1 MKMSSLMDKLPHTS
15 LLIFYCV
22 TFVCVYG
29 GDVSPPCE
37 VGLMVRRGTTWTAAP
52 RQRVTVKC
60 PVKDC
65 GEPLSVTWCKLSEAD
80 RCERINHTENIQQ
93 IDKRVKDELV
103 SFLIFKRISI
113 LDTGLYGC
121 SLKGYKFE
129 MISHTINISV
139 SDSYHG
145 VKQSIDTT
153 DVSPPCEVG
162 LMVRRGTTWTAA
174 PRQRVTVKCPVKD
187 CGEPLSVTWC
197 KLSEADRC
205 ERINHTE
212 NIQQIDKRVKDEL
225 VSFLIFKRIS
235 ILDTGLYG
243 CSLKGYKF
251 EMISHTINISV
262 SDSYHGVKQSIDTTD
277 VSPPC
282 EVGLMVRR
290 GTTWTAA
297 PRQRVTVKC
306 PVKDCGEPLSV
317 TWCKLSEAD
326 RCEQIN
332 QTENIQQINKR
343 VKDELVSFL
352 TFKRISIHD
361 AGLYGCSLKGYKYE
375 VISHAIN
382 ISVSDSYHGVKKSVD
397 TTDGTLSV
405 AGDEDLSWSAYII
418 CLSVAL
424 LLTHSQY

>member
-1 MKMSSLMDKLPHTS
+1 MSSLMDKLPHTS

-22 TFVCVYG
+22 TCVCVYG

-37 VGLMVRRGTTWTAAP
+37 VGLMVQRGTTWTAAP

-80 RCERINHTENIQQ
+80 RCERINQTENVQQ
-93 IDKRVKDELV
+93 INKRVKDELV

-113 LDTGLYGC
+113 HDAGLYGC
-121 SLKGYKFE
+121 SLKGYKYE
-129 MISHTINISV
+129 MISHAINISV
-139 SDSYHG
+139 S
-145 VKQSIDTT
+145 

-187 CGEPLSVTWC
+187 CGESLNVTWC
-197 KLSEADRC
+197 KLSDADRC
-205 ERINHTE
+205 ERINQTE
-212 NIQQIDKRVKDEL
+212 NVQQID
-225 VSFLIFKRIS
+225 
-235 ILDTGLYG
+235 
-243 CSLKGYKF
+243 
-251 EMISHTINISV
+251 
-262 SDSYHGVKQSIDTTD
+262 
-277 VSPPC
+277 
-282 EVGLMVRR
+282 
-290 GTTWTAA
+290 
-297 PRQRVTVKC
+297 
-306 PVKDCGEPLSV
+306 
-317 TWCKLSEAD
+317 
-326 RCEQIN
+326 
-332 QTENIQQINKR
+332 KR

-405 AGDEDLSWSAYII
+405 AGDEDLSWPAYII